1 MNYCKLIH
9 QNKIRCSILKYNNFL
24 SLMLASLMVHEW
36 ATPLNMSAPIAGILT
51 IGGFMGYYSLSRKF

>member
-1 MNYCKLIH
+1 MNYFKLRYQNIMGCSIFLIYKLI
-9 QNKIRCSILKYNNFL
+9 I
-24 SLMLASLMVHEW
+24 MLASLMVHDW